1 MTNTIAP
8 AEHRGVA
15 ALRRVLLLNKA
26 VLFAV
31 VLAIALSLTSPYF
44 LLQQNLVA
52 LLEQIVVMTIVALGY
67 TLILAT
73 GEIDLSLGG
82 VIPLVGVVMAKMMTD
97 YGLPM
102 EAAVV
107 AGVML
112 GAACGAVNATLV
124 SRFNLPSFIVTLAT
138 GALFTG
144 ILYIISNLIPVSNLP
159 QEFLAISRA
168 RIGPF
173 PLPVLLLIPVVI
185 GFYVLATRTVFG
197 QHVIALGGNPEAVR
211 VAGIN
216 IEHLRLKV
224 FMIAGACFA
233 VAAVLLT
240 ARSASAQ
247 IAAGS
252 NLMLMVI
259 TAVVIGGTPL
269 LGGKANMI
277 GTVFGCLI
285 LGMIANGM
293 NLLGVN
299 ANYQIMVQGL
309 LILFALVLDVES
321 TKWLLRL
328 DKRSMQRR
336 RQSGDAK

>member
-1 MTNTIAP
+1 MTNIP
-8 AEHRGVA
+8 GSHEHGGIV

-26 VLFAV
+26 VLFAAM
-31 VLAIALSLTSPYF
+31 LAVALALASPYF

-67 TLILAT
+67 TLVLAT

-82 VIPLVGVVMAKMMTD
+82 VIALVGVVMAKLMTD
-97 YGLPM
+97 YGLPV
-102 EAAVV
+102 EVAIL
-107 AGVML
+107 AGVVL
-112 GAACGAVNATLV
+112 GAACGGLNAILV

-144 ILYIISNLIPVSNLP
+144 VLYIVSNLVPVSNLP
-159 QEFLAISRA
+159 PEFLALSRT
-168 RIGPF
+168 RVGPF
-173 PLPVLLLIPVVI
+173 PLPVIVLIPVVV
-185 GFYVLATRTVFG
+185 GFYVLATKTVFG

-216 IEHLRLKV
+216 IERLRLRV
-224 FMIAGACFA
+224 FMIAGACYA
-233 VAAVLLT
+233 VAGVLLT

-252 NLMLMVI
+252 NLLLLVI

-285 LGMIANGM
+285 LGMISNGM

-299 ANYQIMVQGL
+299 ANYQIVVQGL

-321 TKWLLRL
+321 TKLLLRL
-328 DKRSMQRR
+328 DKRSMLRR
-336 RQSGDAK
+336 RQSGEL

>member
-1 MTNTIAP
+1 MTDSKP
-8 AEHRGVA
+8 SAEHGGVT

-26 VLFAV
+26 VLFSII
-31 VLAIALSLTSPYF
+31 LAIALSLTSPYF

-52 LLEQIVVMTIVALGY
+52 LLEQIVVMTVVALGY
-67 TLILAT
+67 TLVLAT

-82 VIPLVGVVMAKMMTD
+82 VIALVGVVMAKLMTQ
-97 YGLPM
+97 Y
-102 EAAVV
+102 AVPVEVAIV
-107 AGVML
+107 AGIVL
-112 GAACGAVNATLV
+112 GAACGALNAALV

-144 ILYIISNLIPVSNLP
+144 TLYIISNLVPVSNLP
-159 QEFLAISRA
+159 PEFLAISRT
-168 RIGPF
+168 RIGPV
-173 PLPVLLLIPVVI
+173 PLPVILLIPVVI
-185 GFYVLATRTVFG
+185 VFYVMATKTVFG

-211 VAGIN
+211 VAGIS
-216 IEHLRLKV
+216 IERLRLKV

-233 VAAVLLT
+233 VGGVLLT

-252 NLMLMVI
+252 NLLLLVI

-269 LGGKANMI
+269 LGGRANMI

-285 LGMIANGM
+285 LGMISNGM

-299 ANYQIMVQGL
+299 ANYQIVVQGL
-309 LILFALVLDVES
+309 LILLALVLDIES
-321 TKWLLRL
+321 TRLLLKL

-336 RQSGDAK
+336 RVSGDQL

>member
-1 MTNTIAP
+1 MTPHKTPPENSGI
-8 AEHRGVA
+8 A

-26 VLFAV
+26 ALFAI
-31 VLAIALSLTSPYF
+31 VLGCALAVSSPYF
-44 LLQQNLVA
+44 LLQQNLFS
-52 LLEQIVVMTIVALGY
+52 LLEQIVVMTVVALGY

-82 VIPLVGVVMAKMMTD
+82 VIPLVGVVVAKLMTQ
-97 YGLPM
+97 YGLSP
-102 EAAVV
+102 EIAIL
-107 AGVML
+107 AGLCL
-112 GAACGAVNATLV
+112 GSGCGALNAFVV
-124 SRFNLPSFIVTLAT
+124 SRFALPSFIVTLAT

-144 ILYIISNLIPVSNLP
+144 TLYIVSNLVPVSNLP
-159 QEFLAISRA
+159 ALFLDISRM
-168 RIGPF
+168 RIGPL
-173 PLPVLLLIPVVI
+173 PLPVLILIPVIAV
-185 GFYVLATRTVFG
+185 FYVVVTKTVFG

-216 IEHLRLKV
+216 ISLLRLRV
-224 FMIAGACFA
+224 FMIAGACYA

-269 LGGKANMI
+269 IGGKASII
-277 GTVFGCLI
+277 GTVCGCLI
-285 LGMIANGM
+285 LGMISNGM

-299 ANYQIMVQGL
+299 ANYQIVVQGL
-309 LILFALVLDVES
+309 LILSALVLDIES
-321 TKWLLRL
+321 TKLLLRL
-328 DKRSMQRR
+328 DKNAMMRR
-336 RQSGDAK
+336 RAETRS

>member
-1 MTNTIAP
+1 MTDTTSSS
-8 AEHRGVA
+8 EHGGVA
-15 ALRRVLLLNKA
+15 ALRRVLVLNKA
-26 VLFAV
+26 MLFAI
-31 VLAIALSLTSPYF
+31 VLAIGLALTSPYF
-44 LLQQNLVA
+44 LMQQNLVA

-82 VIPLVGVVMAKMMTD
+82 VIALVGVVMAKLMVD
-97 YGLPM
+97 YSLPM
-102 EAAVV
+102 EV
-107 AGVML
+107 AILLGMVL
-112 GAACGAVNATLV
+112 GAGCGALNAFLTT
-124 SRFNLPSFIVTLAT
+124 RFNLPSFIVTLAT

-144 ILYIISNLIPVSNLP
+144 VLYIISNLVPVSNLP
-159 QEFLAISRA
+159 PEFLAISRT

-173 PLPVLLLIPVVI
+173 PLPVILLIPVVI
-185 GFYVLATRTVFG
+185 GFYVLATKTVFG

-216 IEHLRLKV
+216 VERLRLKV
-224 FMIAGACFA
+224 FMIAGACYA

-252 NLMLMVI
+252 NLLLLVI
-259 TAVVIGGTPL
+259 TAVVIGGTAL
-269 LGGKANMI
+269 MGGKASII

-285 LGMIANGM
+285 LGMISNGM

-299 ANYQIMVQGL
+299 ANYQIVVQGL

-321 TKWLLRL
+321 TKMLLRL
-328 DKRSMQRR
+328 DKRSMLRR
-336 RQSGDAK
+336 RQSGDTK